1 MDITDEKIEEML
13 RSQKWIEPGADFTVK
28 VMNRVAEERVMQ
40 QIPVPATRRT
50 RWYERALMPIP
61 AVVTLVL
68 LIQHAQFVGNFA
80 LDRMRDVGIWLG
92 STTGFPLFAA
102 YPILILGIL
111 APIFA
116 GAVAS
121 CAMSSHCRITR
132 ALTN

>member
-1 MDITDEKIEEML
+1 MNITDEKIEEML
-13 RSQKWIEPGADFTVK
+13 RGQRWIEPGANFTVK

-40 QIPVPATRRT
+40 SVPRPAARRT

-61 AVVTLVL
+61 AIVILIL
-68 LIQHAQFVGNFA
+68 AIQHARFIGDFA
-80 LDRMRDVGIWLG
+80 MDRLRDAGFWLG
-92 STTGFPLFAA
+92 SMTGFPLFAA
-102 YPILILGIL
+102 YPILILGIV

-132 ALTN
+132 TLTN